1 MQTEA
6 DFDLQD
12 YLDRAKQ
19 QIRGLQHLHPVKSK
33 TQGREKSPC
42 KIVGDGLVEP
52 MQGGGRQGACQAPHL
67 PSPSQ
72 CRPCLLPPPTGA
84 CSLLQDLIIFLL
96 SQLGNA
102 RASLAAAQVEA
113 LEAAKV
119 VSDVAA
125 GLRSKGV
132 RL

>member
-1 MQTEA
+1 
-6 DFDLQD
+6 
-12 YLDRAKQ
+12 
-19 QIRGLQHLHPVKSK
+19 
-33 TQGREKSPC
+33 
-42 KIVGDGLVEP
+42 
-52 MQGGGRQGACQAPHL
+52 MQGGGHQGACQAAHL

-72 CRPCLLPPPTGA
+72 RRPCLLPPPTGA

-102 RASLAAAQVEA
+102 RASLAAARVEA

-132 RL
+132 RW